1 MEQIKRFT
9 LDEWYITPFTARRVF
24 DEDGIMTWVPLER
37 NLHPTG
43 QRQLDFI
50 ALSMAEG
57 NADFDWM
64 ASRLGCLS
72 SDLYGLMSALTGV
85 DGRQFRLDWMFRLAD
100 DMLRYTKMTV
110 NEVARHSGFR
120 SSSFLCQKFR
130 ECRHTTP
137 DDYRRTVQSPREA
150 GRYRV

>member
-72 SDLYGLMSALTGV
+72 SDLYGLMSALTG
-85 DGRQFRLDWMFRLAD
+85 
-100 DMLRYTKMTV
+100 TV
-110 NEVARHSGFR
+110 ANSVWTGCSAW
-120 SSSFLCQKFR
+120 Q
-130 ECRHTTP
+130 TTCFAI
-137 DDYRRTVQSPREA
+137 RR
-150 GRYRV
+150 